1 MTTRRRARSWV
12 DVVTD
17 WIDRLPG
24 PPWVAYAALVVI
36 PVAATVILRLLD
48 GLSVHPLTIVYAAL
62 TFTPFAATFA
72 INRAARR
79 ALADF
84 RPALGE
90 LEPEYDELERRLS
103 SASVVT
109 GIVGAAVGIAFVT
122 VGTLAVDGTWG
133 VSPENS
139 LATNAVILATQYILN
154 ASLITLLL
162 HQVGNLRT
170 IMRIHRDA
178 TNIQLWNVRPHNA
191 FARVTVLAA
200 AAIIVPYVTAAV
212 LSALLSDNS
221 ENSVIAIAITVVAVA
236 IATLL
241 FVGPLVGMR
250 RRLVREKERQ
260 LSETDRVFEAVAA
273 SFRTEADAGD
283 LGGADTHESALA
295 VLGAERDRLKRVS
308 TWPWSAETLRAF
320 VTSLA
325 IPILLWLL
333 TSLLGR
339 LLFS

>member
-109 GIVGAAVGIAFVT
+109 GIVGAT

-221 ENSVIAIAITVVAVA
+221 ENSVIAIVITVVAVA

-241 FVGPLVGMR
+241 FVGPLGGMR

-273 SFRTEADAGD
+273 SFRQEADAGD
-283 LGGADTHESALA
+283 LGGAGTHESALA

>member
-1 MTTRRRARSWV
+1 MSPRRRARSWV

-17 WIDRLPG
+17 LIDRLPG
-24 PPWVAYAALVVI
+24 PPWVAYVILVVVS
-36 PVAATVILRLLD
+36 VAATVALRLLD
-48 GLSVHPLTIVYAAL
+48 GASINPLTIVYAAL
-62 TFTPFAATFA
+62 TFTPFAVTFY
-72 INRAARR
+72 INRAAKR

-90 LEPEYDELERRLS
+90 LEPEYPELERRLATTS
-103 SASVVT
+103 FAT
-109 GIVGAAVGIAFVT
+109 GIAGAAIGIAIVTIATLT
-122 VGTLAVDGTWG
+122 VGGEWG
-133 VSPENS
+133 VTPENS
-139 LATNAVILATQYILN
+139 LATNAVTFATQCILN
-154 ASLITLLL
+154 ASIVTFLL

-170 IMRIHRDA
+170 ITRIHRDA

-200 AAIIVPYVTAAV
+200 LTITIPYVTAAAF
-212 LSALLSDNS
+212 SALYSANPG
-221 ENSVIAIAITVVAVA
+221 IAIGIIVGALA

-273 SFRTEADAGD
+273 GFRTEVDAGD
-283 LGGADTHESALA
+283 LSQAGTHESALA

-308 TWPWSAETLRAF
+308 TWPWSADTLRAF

>member
-1 MTTRRRARSWV
+1 MSPRRRARSWV

-17 WIDRLPG
+17 LIDRLPG
-24 PPWVAYAALVVI
+24 PPWVAYAVLVI
-36 PVAATVILRLLD
+36 LPVAATVILRLVD
-48 GLSVHPLTIVYAAL
+48 GLSIHPLTIIYAAL
-62 TFTPFAATFA
+62 TFTPFAVTFA

-90 LEPEYDELERRLS
+90 LESEYDELERRLTTT
-103 SASVVT
+103 SVAT
-109 GIVGAAVGIAFVT
+109 GIAGAAIGIAFVT
-122 VGTLAVDGTWG
+122 AGTLSVDGTWG
-133 VSPENS
+133 VSADNS
-139 LATNAVILATQYILN
+139 LATNVVTLATQYILN

-170 IMRIHRDA
+170 IVRIHRDA
-178 TNIQLWNVRPHNA
+178 TDIQLWDVRPHNA

-212 LSALLSDNS
+212 LSALLSGNS

-273 SFRTEADAGD
+273 SFRTEVDAGD
-283 LGGADTHESALA
+283 LSQAGTHESALA
-295 VLGAERDRLKRVS
+295 VLGAERDRLSRVS
-308 TWPWSAETLRAF
+308 TWPWSADTLRAF

-333 TSLLGR
+333 TSTLGR

>member
-1 MTTRRRARSWV
+1 MSPRRRARSWV
-12 DVVTD
+12 DVVAD
-17 WIDRLPG
+17 LIDRLPG
-24 PPWVAYAALVVI
+24 PAWVAHSALAVVA
-36 PVAATVILRLLD
+36 VGATVILRLLD
-48 GLSVHPLTIVYAAL
+48 GLSIHPLTIIYGAL
-62 TFTPFAATFA
+62 TFTPFAVTAA
-72 INRAARR
+72 INRAAKR

-90 LEPEYDELERRLS
+90 LESEYDDLERRLTS
-103 SASVVT
+103 TSVAT
-109 GIVGAAVGIAFVT
+109 GLVGAAIGIAFVT
-122 VGTLAVDGTWG
+122 AGTLAVDGTWG

-139 LATNAVILATQYILN
+139 LATNAVTLATQYILN
-154 ASLITLLL
+154 TSLLTLLL

-178 TNIQLWNVRPHNA
+178 TNLQLWDVGPHNA

-212 LSALLSDNS
+212 LSAVLSDDS
-221 ENSVIAIAITVVAVA
+221 ENAIIGIGIIVVAVA

-250 RRLVREKERQ
+250 RRLVREKQRQ

-273 SFRTEADAGD
+273 SFRKNVDAGD
-283 LGGADTHESALA
+283 LSQAGTHESALA
-295 VLGAERDRLKRVS
+295 VLGAERDRLARVS
-308 TWPWSAETLRAF
+308 TWPWSADTFRAF

-333 TSLLGR
+333 TSILGR

>member
-1 MTTRRRARSWV
+1 MTPRRRARSWV
-12 DVVTD
+12 DVVSD
-17 WIDRLPG
+17 LIDRLPG
-24 PPWVAYAALVVI
+24 PPWAAHVILAVVS
-36 PVAATVILRLLD
+36 VAATVILRLLD
-48 GLSVHPLTIVYAAL
+48 GADINPLTIVYAAL
-62 TFTPFAATFA
+62 TFTPLAVTFY
-72 INRAARR
+72 INRSAKR

-90 LEPEYDELERRLS
+90 LEPEYDELERRL
-103 SASVVT
+103 ATTSVAT
-109 GIVGAAVGIAFVT
+109 GIVGAVIGIGIVT
-122 VGTLAVDGTWG
+122 FGNLTADGAWG

-139 LATNAVILATQYILN
+139 LATNVVILATQYILN
-154 ASLITLLL
+154 ASLVTFLL

-170 IMRIHRDA
+170 IVRIHRDA
-178 TNIQLWNVRPHNA
+178 TNIQLWNVRPHHA

-200 AAIIVPYVTAAV
+200 IAITVPYVTASV
-212 LSALLSDNS
+212 FSALFSDN
-221 ENSVIAIAITVVAVA
+221 AAITIVIVVIVAALA

-260 LSETDRVFEAVAA
+260 LSETDRVFEEVAA
-273 SFRTEADAGD
+273 SFRKEADAGD
-283 LGGADTHESALA
+283 LSGVGTYESAFA
-295 VLGAERDRLKRVS
+295 ALGAERDRLRKVS
-308 TWPWSAETLRAF
+308 TWPWSADTLRAF

-333 TSLLGR
+333 TSILGR